1 MDCQLVQTEGK
12 RLSRRLMHST
22 ANGHHRERSNQDCKL
37 KSKFSLNTRNLVG
50 GMGRDFKRPLSLF
63 VSFSSNSSFLFYL

>member
-22 ANGHHRERSNQDCKL
+22 ANGHHRERSNEDCKL
-37 KSKFSLNTRNLVG
+37 KSKSSLNTRNLVEG
-50 GMGRDFKRPLSLF
+50 VGETVKKTS
-63 VSFSSNSSFLFYL
+63 VSFSVFF